1 MQRDVLSNEQQIVL
15 EKFTNGENIF
25 ITGPGGVGKTFLIK
39 KLYETAIFNS
49 KNVSVCALTGC
60 AAVLLGCNAKTVN
73 SWAGVGLLNK
83 SIDEIIDNINKN
95 KKKKKIWKKTDV
107 LIIDEVS
114 MMSKKMFMILNL
126 IGQRIRG
133 ILAPFGGI
141 QLVFSGD
148 FYQLPP
154 VGDDDDEDSQK
165 FCFESPLWNETFNNQ
180 IVLKTNYRQNDEL
193 FKKILNGIRIG
204 KLSKTSYQTLL
215 SRVGKETSLT
225 VTPPILYPR
234 KESVNSINNRELGK
248 LDGDIVK
255 YECICLKEL
264 AANNDEIIKSRQYND
279 SQKQQEYEYLKKN
292 IMPGD
297 KVILKKGSNVMCII
311 NLDMESSIC
320 NGSQGTVVDFVN
332 GQPVVYFNNGIKRII
347 SNHIW
352 KSENIPDIG
361 VSQIPLILSWAITI
375 HKAQGLTLD
384 SAILDIGNDIFECG
398 QSYVALSRIKSIEG
412 VYLKSFTLNKIK
424 INKKV
429 MDFYNNLK

>member
-1 MQRDVLSNEQQIVL
+1 MQTCVLSDEQQIVL
-15 EKFTNGENIF
+15 DQFINGENIF

-39 KLYETAIFNS
+39 RLHAGAVLND

-83 SIDEIIDNINKN
+83 SVDEIIDNINKN
-95 KKKKKIWKKTDV
+95 KKKKKVWKKTDV

-114 MMSKKMFMILNL
+114 MMSKKMFMMLNL

-154 VGDDDDEDSQK
+154 IGDDMDEDSQK
-165 FCFESPLWNETFNNQ
+165 FCFETPLWDQTFSNQ
-180 IVLKTNYRQNDEL
+180 IILKTNYRQNDSRFE
-193 FKKILNGIRIG
+193 KILNGIRIG
-204 KLSKTSYQTLL
+204 KLTKTSYDTLL
-215 SRVGKETSLT
+215 SRVGKDVALN

-234 KESVNSINNRELGK
+234 KDSVNNINNTELKK
-248 LDGDIVK
+248 LEGDIVN
-255 YECICLKEL
+255 YECSYIKEL
-264 AANNDEIIKSRQYND
+264 ATNNDEIAKSKQY
-279 SQKQQEYEYLKKN
+279 SETQKIQEYEYLKKN

-297 KVILKKGSNVMCII
+297 NVVLKKGSNVMCII

-320 NGSQGTVVDFVN
+320 NGSQGKVVDFIN
-332 GQPVVYFNNGIKRII
+332 GYPVVLFNNGIRRVIN
-347 SNHIW
+347 NHIW
-352 KSENIPDIG
+352 KSENIPDVG

-375 HKAQGLTLD
+375 HKAQGLTLE

-398 QSYVALSRIKSIEG
+398 QSYVALSRIKSIDG